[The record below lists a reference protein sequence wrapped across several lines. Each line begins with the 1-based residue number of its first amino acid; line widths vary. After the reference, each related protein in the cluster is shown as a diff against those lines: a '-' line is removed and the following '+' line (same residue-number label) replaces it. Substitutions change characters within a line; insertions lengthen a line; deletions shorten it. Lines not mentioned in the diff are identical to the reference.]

1 LHWKAGNV
9 SVMNEFINMYRRI
22 KKKVVIFI
30 LTLGIRD
37 ADIENVE
44 TPKTAEELLKRGST

>member
-1 LHWKAGNV
+1 MHWKAGNV

>member
-1 LHWKAGNV
+1 
-9 SVMNEFINMYRRI
+9 MYRRI

-37 ADIENVE
+37 TDIENVE